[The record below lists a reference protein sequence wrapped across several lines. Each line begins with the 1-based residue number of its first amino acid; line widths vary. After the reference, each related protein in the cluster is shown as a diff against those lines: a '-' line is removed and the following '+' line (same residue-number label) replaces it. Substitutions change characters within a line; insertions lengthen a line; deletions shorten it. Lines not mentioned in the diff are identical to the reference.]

1 MTTLLETL
9 LEWTTAVSGW
19 MWGVPMVVLLLGTG
33 LYITLRTA
41 FVQVR
46 FFPEAV
52 RLLVR
57 GAAGT
62 DQTTEEKQAAGSIS
76 PFQALMTAL
85 SATVGNGNIAG
96 VATAIAAG
104 GPGAVVWMWLTA
116 VVGMAT
122 NYAEAVLAVLFR
134 VRFPDGSVAG
144 GPMFYCR
151 YGFRN
156 ERVARTAAAVFAAAG
171 ILATLL
177 GTGNMFQSQSMALA
191 AREQFGVPTW
201 ITGLA
206 LSVLVGVVIIGGI
219 TRIGRVAERLV
230 PTMVVLYFLGALLVI
245 LNHLPDIPDAFRVIF
260 VSAFN
265 PRAVFGGAVGIGMQQ
280 AIRFG
285 VARGL
290 LSNEAGLGSSPIA
303 HGAARTRYPLRQGSI
318 AMMGVFIDT
327 IVVCTLTALAIVL
340 SGAYRQSILMVPEGL
355 TGADLTVTAFNV
367 GAPGFL
373 AGWGGIIVVC
383 SSLLFGFTTL
393 LGWSYYGQV
402 CCEYLFG
409 IRSVQ
414 TYRVVFILLV
424 IVGSLLTGR
433 YAPIITNV
441 GDIFNAI
448 MAFPNLLALLGLAGI
463 VSRVTRAAY
472 RARDLTSQTAE
483 PRDFQ
488 K

>member
-1 MTTLLETL
+1 MTTLLDQL
-9 LEWTTAVSGW
+9 LEWTTQISGW
-19 MWGVPMVVLLLGTG
+19 IWGAPMVVLLLGTG
-33 LYITLRTA
+33 LYLTFRTL
-41 FVQVR
+41 FVQIR
-46 FFPEAV
+46 FFPESIRAMW
-52 RLLVR
+52 R
-57 GAAGT
+57 GATGT
-62 DQTTEEKQAAGSIS
+62 DQVGAEKRAAGDIT

-85 SATVGNGNIAG
+85 SSTVGNGNIAG

-104 GPGAVVWMWLTA
+104 GPGAVFWMWLTA

-134 VRFPDGSVAG
+134 VRFEDGSVAG

-151 YGFRN
+151 YGIRN
-156 ERVARTAAAVFAAAG
+156 EKVARGAAAIFAVAG

-191 AREQFGVPTW
+191 AKEQFGLPTW
-201 ITGLA
+201 ITGVTVAFLA
-206 LSVLVGVVIIGGI
+206 GIVIIGGI

-230 PTMVVLYFLGALLVI
+230 PTMILLYFGGALFVI
-245 LNHLPDIPDAFRVIF
+245 LNHLPDIPEALRLIF
-260 VSAFN
+260 VSAFD
-265 PRAVFGGAVGIGMQQ
+265 PQAVFGGAVGIGIQQ

-290 LSNEAGLGSSPIA
+290 LSNEAGLGTSPIA

-327 IVVCTLTALAIVL
+327 IVVCTITALAIIL
-340 SGAYRQSILMVPEGL
+340 SGAYRESALLVPGGL
-355 TGADLTVTAFNV
+355 TGADLTVAAFNTGMPELV
-367 GAPGFL
+367 

-414 TYRVVFILLV
+414 IYRVVFIVLV
-424 IVGSLLTGR
+424 IVGSLLTGK

-441 GDIFNAI
+441 GDIFNAV
-448 MAFPNLLALLGLAGI
+448 MAFPNLLALLALGGI
-463 VSRVTRAAY
+463 VGRVTRAAY
-472 RARDLTSQTAE
+472 RAGSIESQVAE
-483 PRDFQ
+483 PREFRE
-488 K
+488 

>member
-1 MTTLLETL
+1 MTTLLDQL
-9 LEWTTAVSGW
+9 LEWTTQISGW
-19 MWGVPMVVLLLGTG
+19 IWGAPMVVLLLGTG
-33 LYITLRTA
+33 LYFTFRTL
-41 FVQVR
+41 FVQIR
-46 FFPEAV
+46 FFPEAI
-52 RLLVR
+52 RSMWR
-57 GAAGT
+57 GAMGT
-62 DQTTEEKQAAGSIS
+62 DQVAGEKRAAGDIT

-85 SATVGNGNIAG
+85 SSTVGNGNIAG

-104 GPGAVVWMWLTA
+104 GPGAVFWMWLTA

-134 VRFPDGSVAG
+134 VRFEDGSVAG

-151 YGFRN
+151 YGIRN
-156 ERVARTAAAVFAAAG
+156 EKVAKVAAAVFAVAG

-191 AREQFGVPTW
+191 AKEQFGLPTW
-201 ITGLA
+201 VTGLTIA
-206 LSVLVGVVIIGGI
+206 FLSGVVIIGGI

-230 PTMVVLYFLGALLVI
+230 PTMILLYFGGALFVI
-245 LNHLPDIPDAFRVIF
+245 LNHLPDIPEAFRLIF
-260 VSAFN
+260 VTAFE
-265 PRAVFGGAVGIGMQQ
+265 PQAVFGGAVGIGIQQ

-327 IVVCTLTALAIVL
+327 IVVCSITALAIIL
-340 SGAYRQSILMVPEGL
+340 SGAYRESALLVPGGL
-355 TGADLTVTAFNV
+355 TGADLTVTAFNTGMPEFV
-367 GAPGFL
+367 

-414 TYRVVFILLV
+414 TYRVVFIILV
-424 IVGSLLTGR
+424 VVGSLLTGK

-441 GDIFNAI
+441 GDIFNAV
-448 MAFPNLLALLGLAGI
+448 MAFPNLLALLALGGI
-463 VSRVTRAAY
+463 VARVTRAAY
-472 RARDLTSQTAE
+472 RAGSIESQVAE
-483 PRDFQ
+483 PREFRG
-488 K
+488 